1 MLAERHPLAFFAIA
15 VVVAFALIVAGQWL
29 ATASAPP
36 LLQTSQSKLV
46 GQAGFAYLGGL
57 RMMGAGLLW
66 GRLDAQFHQY
76 QTDTAVQNRLDLL
89 PSIRLVQLLNPQ
101 LEQPYYYTSYI
112 LMLRGR
118 MSDALELAREGIQN
132 SPTSGLLRA
141 NYAQLLFIQDKKKN
155 LPLMLE
161 QARAGLSSS
170 ATYVS
175 ADDQYEAYGIF
186 RAVYLVA
193 GDKATASAIATAQK
207 QINDARTGG
216 SQSPAQG
223 FFGLLNAW
231 TNSATST
238 EP

>member
-1 MLAERHPLAFFAIA
+1 MLAERHSVAVFAVAVVLAFS
-15 VVVAFALIVAGQWL
+15 LIVAGQWL

-36 LLQTSQSKLV
+36 LQQTSQSKLI

-76 QTDTAVQNRLDLL
+76 QTGKQVQNRLDLL

-132 SPTSGLLRA
+132 NPASGLLRA

-175 ADDQYEAYGIF
+175 ADDQFEAYGVF
-186 RAVYLVA
+186 RVVYTIA
-193 GDKATASAIATAQK
+193 GDKATASAIAAAQK
-207 QINDARTGG
+207 QIKDARVGG
-216 SQSPAQG
+216 SQSSAQG

-231 TNSATST
+231 TNSATDT
-238 EP
+238 GP

>member
-1 MLAERHPLAFFAIA
+1 MLSERHPLAVFA
-15 VVVAFALIVAGQWL
+15 VTLVVAFALIVAGQWL

-36 LLQTSQSKLV
+36 LQQTSQSKLV

-76 QTDTAVQNRLDLL
+76 QTGKEVQNRLDLL

-101 LEQPYYYTSYI
+101 LEQPYYYTAYM
-112 LMLRGR
+112 LYLRGR
-118 MSDALELAREGIQN
+118 MGDALALAQEGVRN
-132 SPTSGLLRA
+132 NPTSGLLRA

-161 QARAGLSSS
+161 QARVGLSSS

-175 ADDQYEAYGIF
+175 TDDQYEAYGVF
-186 RAVYLVA
+186 RVVYQIA
-193 GDKATASAIATAQK
+193 GDKATVSAIAAAQK
-207 QINDARTGG
+207 QIKNARVGG
-216 SQSPAQG
+216 SQSSAQG